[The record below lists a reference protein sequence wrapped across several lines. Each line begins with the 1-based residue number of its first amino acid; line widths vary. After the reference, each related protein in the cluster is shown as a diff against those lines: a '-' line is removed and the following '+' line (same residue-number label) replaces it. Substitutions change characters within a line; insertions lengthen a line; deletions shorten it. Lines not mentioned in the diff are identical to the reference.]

1 MKVKMP
7 LLKMSLIFLGCFIF
21 TGVSL
26 FFIMFNIFVLQSW
39 TGLQPAI
46 IAIFVVVWIIL
57 YFLSMKNSYYVVNK
71 SDFEVHK
78 LGKTIIISYSD
89 ILYVD
94 EELSQ
99 KKKTICIFTTKK
111 DKIYLPFDKNK
122 ELYKAILKYSKNR
135 MDKESFNQ
143 SYPNI
148 KL

>member
-1 MKVKMP
+1 
-7 LLKMSLIFLGCFIF
+7 
-21 TGVSL
+21 
-26 FFIMFNIFVLQSW
+26 MFNIFIFQTW
-39 TGLQPAI
+39 TALQPTI
-46 IAIFVVVWIIL
+46 IAIFVIAWIIL
-57 YFLSMKNSYYVVNK
+57 YFLSIKNSYYIVNK

-78 LGKTIIISYSD
+78 LGKTIVISYSD

-94 EELSQ
+94 EELSN
-99 KKKTICIFTTKK
+99 KKKTICLYTTKK

-135 MDKESFNQ
+135 INKESFNQ

>member
-7 LLKMSLIFLGCFIF
+7 LLKMSLIFLGCFLF

-26 FFIMFNIFVLQSW
+26 FFIMFNIFVFQTW
-39 TGLQPAI
+39 TALQPTI
-46 IAIFVVVWIIL
+46 IAIFVIAWIIL
-57 YFLSMKNSYYVVNK
+57 YFLSIKNSYYIVNK

-78 LGKTIIISYSD
+78 LGKTVVISYSD

-94 EELSQ
+94 EELSN
-99 KKKTICIFTTKK
+99 KKKTICLYTTKK

-135 MDKESFNQ
+135 INKESFNQ